1 MKKLGTFLYIIILL
15 LLIISINMG
24 KLNIYNPPSNDIEVT
39 ISEIETGNKLIEISE
54 VNVILIVL
62 LTGVFLFTH

>member
-15 LLIISINMG
+15 LLIISINTS